1 VESMSIEVISSDW
14 LKFCNKYQFCETRIP
29 ILRRI
34 ENKKKNIQELY
45 SDVDFFGWKVSDD
58 KDGYDIC
65 FGEVK
70 VRGTQNNVI
79 VYIDEIRDNF
89 LDWLDDW
96 ANSYQN
102 IKAYF
107 QKEDDDY
114 LNERLHKYLGFYPDK
129 VNNVNIAFVGNIWID
144 DIKDGELLQNIEQKF
159 AENIYENYKDDLPDL
174 LSKENITSTIRPTF
188 CVISDLVK
196 YCKNDIK
203 NGYTKRYGDIFFD
216 IIREINRY
224 QNPSV
229 LRTTKKHSA
238 RIKNEIVEYT
248 NGEMFEMFKIPA
260 EIPMQAIFGTHLQIK
275 VIKTLAFHSDFEFN
289 LTELADS
296 SGVSKSTVLDMK
308 DKLLHYHI
316 MSPTKKVGRIQL
328 YKFESQSPTGK
339 LLNELSL
346 KLADIDVEQLAK
358 EWERRKPIKERI
370 QD

>member
-1 VESMSIEVISSDW
+1 MSIEVISSDW

-70 VRGTQNNVI
+70 VRGTPKNVI
-79 VYIDEIRDNF
+79 VYIDKDVHKNF
-89 LDWLDDW
+89 LDWFDDW
-96 ANSYQN
+96 AKSYQN

-107 QKEDDDY
+107 QEGDDGY
-114 LNERLHKYLGFYPDK
+114 LNKRLHKYLGFGPDK
-129 VNNVNIAFVGNIWID
+129 VNNINIAFVGNIWIE
-144 DIKDGELLQNIEQKF
+144 DINNDKKLLGRIEEDF
-159 AENIYENYKDDLPDL
+159 AKSIYEIYKKDLPDSL
-174 LSKENITSTIRPTF
+174 NITSTIRPTF

-196 YCKNDIK
+196 YCKNDIN
-203 NGYTKRYGDIFFD
+203 NGYKKRYGHIFFD